1 MAFKKDQ
8 KPDIQINLHNP
19 CFVFTGI
26 KGDLICSYL
35 ENDTGYKKVCIW
47 KDEVPL
53 IIQTTNTL
61 SLCKEAG
68 DIHWHNGIICI
79 EARLNPRHISNYGM
93 VFMKYTYN
101 NSNKTNIIIN
111 YGREDFPFISQVI
124 PFSKI
129 IYAGL
134 DKEFADGIYK
144 FFQEYPAGKLPGGT
158 IEILSGGYDEIASS
172 IVSFQKLWKYWY
184 LYSRILMKWTM
195 MLYKQ
200 IY

>member
-1 MAFKKDQ
+1 MCIRD
-8 KPDIQINLHNP
+8 
-19 CFVFTGI
+19 
-26 KGDLICSYL
+26 S
-35 ENDTGYKKVCIW
+35 DTGYKKVCIW
-47 KDEVPL
+47 KDEVPFNY
-53 IIQTTNTL
+53 TNYDTL

-172 IVSFQKLWKYWY
+172 IISFQKIME
-184 LYSRILMKWTM
+184 ILVFIFQNIDEMDNDALQTNI
-195 MLYKQ
+195 LNLCS
-200 IY
+200 